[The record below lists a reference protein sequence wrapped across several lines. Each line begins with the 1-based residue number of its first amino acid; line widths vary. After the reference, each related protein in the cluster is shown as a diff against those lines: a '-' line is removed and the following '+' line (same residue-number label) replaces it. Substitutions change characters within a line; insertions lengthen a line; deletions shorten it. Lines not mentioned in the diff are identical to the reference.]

1 MASPSEILGLFT
13 NPQQYQQQQQDL
25 ARARAMEYAKLDPF
39 QQANTAIGQGA
50 YGLAGAI
57 GGALGGVDPQLQ
69 KITQRQ
75 QLLTQL
81 DRGNPESYKQLSKLA
96 AQNGDPE
103 FAMALAQELRN
114 FEKETA
120 QTAEYKGIQAERDR
134 KALESKNIFD
144 ARVKA
149 LKDSGVAKDDNE
161 AKAIASNDSTFAE
174 AMGLTKL
181 SPDKKAEKAMYAK
194 AAELYPNDPIA
205 QFQYV
210 EQIKAGTK
218 PATDA
223 EIKDVAEA
231 KQANIILESRLDKND
246 EYLKLVSG
254 KNPKVT
260 FGPFSNIK
268 AAAEATGFLGEP
280 SENTKA
286 QDDIR
291 SYMTEGVNAVL
302 NAAKGVQAK
311 DDALRAQK
319 QIEGYLKL
327 NTNAGAEQALK
338 RLKQAQ
344 EDVLKSN
351 QVYIESRVRS
361 APKQPTQ
368 SSTPISRQNELLK
381 KASPEQLKLLGR

>member
-1 MASPSEILGLFT
+1 MATSEILGLFQS
-13 NPQQYQQQQQDL
+13 PEQYQANQL
-25 ARARAMEYAKLDPF
+25 AQFRQRSANEVQSNPF
-39 QQANTAIGQGA
+39 QQAAINMRQAGYQLG
-50 YGLAGAI
+50 GAI
-57 GGALGGVDPQLQ
+57 GGALGGTDPQLEM
-69 KITQRQ
+69 ISRRNA
-75 QLLTQL
+75 LLGQL
-81 DRGNPESYKQLSKLA
+81 DQSDPESFMKVAQAA
-96 AQNGDPE
+96 AQMGDAQ
-103 FAMALAQELRN
+103 FAIAMAQEGRR

-120 QTAEYKGIQAERDR
+120 QTAEFKGVQAERDR
-134 KALESKNIFD
+134 KALESKTIFD

-149 LKDSGVAKDDNE
+149 LQDNGVASENE
-161 AKAIASNDSTFAE
+161 AKAIASNDAAFAE

-181 SPDKKAEKAMYAK
+181 SPEKKAEKAMYTK
-194 AAELYPNDPIA
+194 AAQLYPNDPIA

-210 EQIKAGTK
+210 EQIKAGAK

-231 KQANIILESRLDKND
+231 KQANIIIESRLDKND

-268 AAAEATGFLGEP
+268 AAGEATGFFGEP
-280 SENTKA
+280 SENTRS

-291 SYMTEGVNAVL
+291 SYLTEGVNAVL

-351 QVYIESRVRS
+351 KVFIESRVRPL
-361 APKQPTQ
+361 PKQPAAT
-368 SSTPISRQNELLK
+368 TNPVSRRDDLLK

>member
-1 MASPSEILGLFT
+1 MYRPT
-13 NPQQYQQQQQDL
+13 
-25 ARARAMEYAKLDPF
+25 
-39 QQANTAIGQGA
+39 
-50 YGLAGAI
+50 
-57 GGALGGVDPQLQ
+57 
-69 KITQRQ
+69 
-75 QLLTQL
+75 
-81 DRGNPESYKQLSKLA
+81 NPESYKQLAKLA
-96 AQNGDPE
+96 AQNNDPE
-103 FAMALAQELRN
+103 FAMALSQELRN

-120 QTAEYKGIQAERDR
+120 QTAEYKGVQAERDR
-134 KALESKNIFD
+134 KALESKTIFD

-149 LKDSGVAKDDNE
+149 LQDNGVANENE
-161 AKAIASNDSTFAE
+161 AKAIASNDAAFAE

-181 SPDKKAEKAMYAK
+181 SPEKKAEKAMYTK

-223 EIKDVAEA
+223 EVKDVAEA

-260 FGPFSNIK
+260 FGPFSNVK
-268 AAAEATGFLGEP
+268 AAVEATGFLGEP
-280 SENTKA
+280 SENTKL

-351 QVYIESRVRS
+351 KVFIESRVRPL
-361 APKQPTQ
+361 PKQPAAT
-368 SSTPISRQNELLK
+368 TNPVSRRDDLLK

>member
-1 MASPSEILGLFT
+1 MATSEILGLFT
-13 NPQQYQQQQQDL
+13 SPEQYQANQMAQFRQ
-25 ARARAMEYAKLDPF
+25 RAANEVQLDPF
-39 QQANTAIGQGA
+39 QQAAIGMRQ
-50 YGLAGAI
+50 AGYQLGGGVA
-57 GGALGGVDPQLQ
+57 GALGGQDPQLQ
-69 KITQRQ
+69 IIARRQ
-75 QLLTQL
+75 AFLSQL
-81 DRGNPESYKQLSKLA
+81 DQTNPSSYRTVAKLA
-96 AQNGDPE
+96 AENNDPQ
-103 FAMALAQELRN
+103 FAMIISQEGLKL
-114 FEKETA
+114 EKETA
-120 QTAEYKGIQAERDR
+120 QIAEYKGVQAERDR

-149 LKDSGVAKDDNE
+149 LKDSGAVKDDNE
-161 AKAIASNDSTFAE
+161 AKAIASNDAAFTE

-181 SPDKKAEKAMYAK
+181 SPDKRAEKAMYVK

>member
-1 MASPSEILGLFT
+1 MATPSEILGLFT
-13 NPQQYQQQQQDL
+13 SPQQYQQQQQDL
-25 ARARAMEYAKLDPF
+25 ARSRAMEYAKLDPF

-57 GGALGGVDPQLQ
+57 GGALGGQDPQLQ

-75 QLLTQL
+75 QLLSQL
-81 DRGNPESYKQLSKLA
+81 DRGNPESYKQLAKLA
-96 AQNGDPE
+96 AQNNDPE
-103 FAMALAQELRN
+103 FAMALSQELRN

-120 QTAEYKGIQAERDR
+120 QTAEYKGVQAERDR
-134 KALESKNIFD
+134 KALESKTIFD
-144 ARVKA
+144 VRVKA
-149 LKDSGVAKDDNE
+149 LQDNGVANENE
-161 AKAIASNDSTFAE
+161 AKAIASNDAAFAE

-181 SPDKKAEKAMYAK
+181 SPEKKAEKAMYTK

-223 EIKDVAEA
+223 EVKDVAEA

-260 FGPFSNIK
+260 FGPFSNVK
-268 AAAEATGFLGEP
+268 AAVEATGFLGEP
-280 SENTKA
+280 SENTKL

-302 NAAKGVQAK
+302 NAAKGVQGK

-351 QVYIESRVRS
+351 KVFIESRVRPL
-361 APKQPTQ
+361 PKQPAAT
-368 SSTPISRQNELLK
+368 TNPVSRRDDLLK